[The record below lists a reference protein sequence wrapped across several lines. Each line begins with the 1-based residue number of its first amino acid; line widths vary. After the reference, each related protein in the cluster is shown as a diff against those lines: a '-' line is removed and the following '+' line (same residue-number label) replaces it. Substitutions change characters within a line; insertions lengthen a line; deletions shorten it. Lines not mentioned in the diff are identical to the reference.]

1 MNIGI
6 NARHLIEHKL
16 EGIGWYS
23 FEILNRMVQLRPDD
37 HFYFYYDR
45 KIKPLVEGKNITN
58 VIVYPSARS
67 PHLFRFWFV
76 FCLFRCTT
84 PWGLCGSGGCF
95 CLFGGGGRGGPLCLV

>member
-23 FEILNRMVQLRPDD
+23 FEILNRIVQLRPDD

-45 KIKPLVEGKNITN
+45 KTKPLVVGRNITN

-67 PHLFRFWFV
+67 PHLFRFWFNV
-76 FCLFRCTT
+76 RLPRLFKKIK
-84 PWGLCGSGGCF
+84 LIYSF
-95 CLFGGGGRGGPLCLV
+95 PLTVSSA

>member
-58 VIVYPSARS
+58 VIVYPSA
-67 PHLFRFWFV
+67 
-76 FCLFRCTT
+76 
-84 PWGLCGSGGCF
+84 
-95 CLFGGGGRGGPLCLV
+95 